1 MVGNI
6 TRGTGVTYDFY
17 YGDGFSDLALSDAEI
32 IHHYNKP
39 GTYSITATATDLWL
53 NKENQTISATVETN
67 MTDVLVDCPLAVEYD
82 HRFGCDFYIYQG
94 TNLSA
99 TVDFQDG
106 RIVSFVT
113 EDAETLFYGQIVD
126 QDASIS
132 NQPVSRVYLMINS
145 VIQHEGRIVAW
156 EMNAIQTGTI
166 TLQVYRPRCTNNEV
180 YCHRTAS
187 CHRPSINCQEQA
199 SLWSKTC
206 GDTGRFSFTRRDCV
220 KNSDGLF
227 EGRHVFS
234 ALPLDYDFLS
244 EFTYSISETG
254 RNFLT
259 LSRSEHVDVKPG
271 DVIGWYNSN
280 SGKLAYQSADAAI
293 DGPELLPSTS
303 NYGSRLSSGYIAYSS
318 GASAHSY
325 KHALKAHVVRPSHLH
340 VFHNYTWPENRR
352 NVSVNASNNLASGIW
367 DMQQEIK
374 VMEKVSLLSFEAPL
388 LAVVTEAQILTINSH
403 LGTEVTYHWFFGNGD
418 EHVTQAMYT
427 NYTWQDD
434 GVYNVTLRAYNDISQ
449 DIYEHYVVLQH
460 RIQGFDWKDSIPVSS
475 WTDYPITPKI
485 FGMETVINFGM
496 DLGTNVTYEIDI
508 GDGIVPTFLLR
519 HDEVLNVGMLL
530 YEPPPPT
537 TTVEPMYQLNCTF
550 VLDNVT
556 VAATFPPTSPP
567 TTPPM
572 LTENA
577 TISNMTI
584 GNATF
589 SNGTFGNETI
599 GNGTS
604 FYEVFE
610 TTTPSGPP
618 GQWVCVNVTINGN
631 NAGGGPTMEPARNLS
646 DRFAVEHNGVLGS
659 VFTVYE
665 KIGYYPVT
673 INASN
678 RVSWA
683 IIDSTAVVQIEITN
697 FHIVDPPPM
706 KFGDTEIVGVG
717 YDTGSNLSFTG
728 SFASNELDLT
738 NHSLYYMDDRN
749 GEGYIVIG
757 PDKYDDKGFYALE
770 LTTWNLVSGPIT
782 DSVQVQVEYAIK
794 EFQMEVSEMYIV
806 PYTSISI
813 RFDMK
818 IGSDLTIVMDTDDGW
833 SRTFIDEEMR
843 RSDGDHY
850 IQWHEFGVARDYNI
864 TIHATSAVSDEL
876 IWIEIKVQNPVVDL
890 AMTVYTPGV
899 IPYMEIG
906 TIKYEYAFN
915 GDQSMPPTDATVE
928 YYLAKGIEPVED
940 FPIAETNPV
949 VHNLSL
955 ALHGPY
961 STFVN
966 ISNLVSWMNFTK
978 EIEMERPILGLIVTC
993 KNLHIRVLY
1002 KAVLTATIDWGSR
1015 VKWRWYFQDADEP
1028 VELGIRDSRTRRHK
1042 YRDEGTYYVSVVAY
1056 NLLGEVEYTL
1066 PDPVKVQYPVEG
1078 MEWIGRRLSRLY
1090 VANIYVGV
1098 PFHLLLVKDIHFPTE
1113 ASYEIDFG
1121 DGQTI
1126 AARDLNMDRA
1136 DSSKDTETQ
1145 YHVLSETHY
1154 YDTWG
1159 HYNVT
1164 IRIWNL
1170 VSDVTLLFD
1179 IWIYET
1185 ITQLQKEVNYNELIM
1200 DGSYSPGNDTLD
1212 QEGFDVGKNYF
1223 KLEEAIVVKATMAS
1237 GTGLTYTWDF
1247 GDLYFEP
1254 PPTTPAPTFGPTTM
1268 APTTQ
1273 PPTTQPITTLPPNCT
1288 YEIEEWAVSMADEL
1302 LLEDE
1307 VKIEAMNASLI
1318 PNCSYQEVV
1327 ANTSVVL
1334 NGTWMNSTDENGT
1347 DIYCIMVNTTGANDT
1362 SMGGNDTMWNSTDTM
1377 FNTTSIYCVKN
1388 ITNTT
1393 DPGPIYELVCDVSPI
1408 YLPTQKELCEIY
1420 DNFVGIVL
1428 YNRTFER
1435 IDNITNATHFERM
1448 RGENDTSLQNVRLT
1462 DLVDELKDYFCLNMD
1477 ILFDIGEYL
1486 LQNNFT
1492 TTPSLCPLPEPTQ
1505 LPTTEAVTTPTP
1517 PTETPTTLAP
1527 YVVQTTEPRAIWWY
1541 TKKGIYTITLNVS
1554 NPVHWVV
1561 VEKTIVVQRGIFDMV
1576 LTDHGPRARNTT
1588 IEFELDTGNAGTDVC
1603 YHVDFRDK
1611 QSDINNIAMW
1621 GHRKTCEERYPD
1633 EFQDPFLRFTEVS
1646 NAYLAGLLLA
1656 GRSPNITLTNVF
1668 QSVNAFRIVVHAH
1681 NKVSEQTVY
1690 LRTAVTKGPCYYPE
1704 VNVRDN
1710 NGCDQYY
1717 PFCDSDGNREYFA
1730 SKDMFVFSYVKINCT
1745 STPYTMY
1752 TWRAFEI
1759 ADTTGVETEIF
1770 DLGETEMA
1778 GFTRRELAVKR
1789 FVLPYGLYRF
1799 ELNVSMWG
1807 ERGVESVDSATIR
1820 VVPTPLVSRISGGS
1834 ERIIRWND
1842 QAPVDGYTDTLDPD
1856 VDPSDRSGI
1865 RYVWLCRRQHETYQ
1879 EWNADYTVMIK
1890 EGGVNASYIHE
1901 KGDLG
1906 GCFGRYGYDT
1916 SGYGGM
1922 LNVTSGEFVMDTYY
1936 MHEQMVYELK
1946 LIVFK
1951 DTRQSEYTQVL
1962 YVATGNPP
1970 RMEISCKTNC
1980 KSKLN
1985 PTSRF
1990 ALESRN
1996 LDYRRGMILY
2006 YRWEIYEAIS
2016 DGTATTLEVVDREQ
2030 WLSYSGTG
2038 DDMANLAMDAG
2049 FFTDESTYRIRIYC
2063 DRSPDFSNFGMAS
2076 LDLITNERPIV
2087 GNCSM
2092 VPENGTALDT
2102 EFNIFCNDWSDP
2114 DLPLNFR
2121 YAQRLLPTDSWTW
2134 MYSGEKPYMDQPSIF
2149 PQGYE
2154 SEDYYVYILVRVDD
2168 YIGSYSDLE
2177 LRVQVVAPSLSGD
2190 DMTEKLKNLTSGE
2203 GSVMSEMI
2211 SSGDAG
2217 GAANIVAA
2225 CAGMLNIEA
2234 SNAAA
2239 TQATTAATHAAS
2251 TVENLRRKK
2260 RQAGQDG
2267 ELTEDELLAARLE
2280 AERIAAELAEAKRLE
2295 REQMRESMVGAL
2307 SLSSPNTVGSMKQLT
2322 SAFVQASGSTQ
2333 EISSTTAQNSMNTGL
2348 KFMSL
2353 LQEKSGEAGADEV
2366 EESGKGILSMT
2377 GNAVSGIQNK
2387 ANQARAAAAT
2397 VAASRAAMMVTGA
2410 PSVDY
2415 DYAGSS
2421 SSVDIEALEAQ
2432 TASEV
2437 AAMNDL
2443 SKELSDNTNSMIG
2456 NLMDTVNGG
2465 MVTGQAPITM
2475 PSAGLNLTVDKSFT
2489 SGLDNRQYGT
2499 SGGSS
2504 FKLPSVTSMFGS
2516 GNATTLFVDA
2526 QVVIEK
2532 ENSKT
2537 WSNSSS
2543 DIAGQTAK
2551 LSFRNETGGAM
2562 EIKELPEPIEVW
2574 VERTE
2579 DQMDMSTIQTIYD
2592 VTTPMT
2598 EAAVVHTI
2606 MNSPHTSMHLT
2617 VNVMPHNFTNV
2628 DNVTMQLFIRVG
2640 QAPTIDLYDFN
2651 CTLPKRYDGYE
2662 YVNVSLD
2669 ELPDPNTCFFSNTL
2683 LDSYGNGST
2692 VPIYVIIKHTGGS
2705 NASYPEYLETGQ
2717 YNNFWQIHYALRP
2730 WSAKCSYYEE
2740 ETEEW
2745 LSDGCE
2751 VGPLTTLYKT
2761 QCFTTHLTA
2770 FGGGFQ
2776 VPINGIDLS
2785 DSAFGKLD
2793 ENPLVFMFM
2802 TSCLCVYMIVILWTY
2817 KADQRD
2823 KVKAGATPLPDN
2835 DPRDHFMYEITVFTG
2850 MRANSNTTAKV
2861 SLIITGDAE
2870 ESRPRLLDDPE
2881 RKVFQVAGIDT
2892 FVVAAPRSL
2901 GNLQHIRV
2909 WHDNTGKSASW
2920 YLSRMSI
2927 KDLQTD
2933 KMYYFMLDRWLAVEE
2948 DDGQIE
2954 RVVPIAGKSEL
2965 TSFGFL
2971 FYSKT
2976 RRNLSDGHLWFSVFA
2991 RPARSSFT
2999 RMMRCTCCLSLLFS
3013 TMMSNIFFYNVDVT
3027 GGNSG
3032 GSFVLGP
3039 ISVSVGEICVGV
3051 ISSLMVMPANLII
3064 VQMFRLSKP
3073 IPDKINWFSWFR
3085 KKKENPQDGDKSTE
3099 EVERD
3104 KAERMDEKA
3113 TSELEKQLEFLNTG
3127 DDDKR
3132 LLKSARRRSV
3142 RFADESAGIQEVK
3155 EDGEQDG
3162 GSNNTDSEGMK
3173 LVAGVKTKKKKPK
3186 FMLPWGC
3193 QFIGWVVAVGTV
3205 GVSFWLTIEVAGQF
3219 GPEKAAEWLSSIACS
3234 LVQDILFSQPIKV
3247 LCLATFYALVI
3258 KRPDKE
3264 DDQPST
3270 PHLKS
3275 DEEYM
3280 HERLTEEELKDPE
3293 KLAQLERQKQ
3303 ACPVK
3308 PPDTDEL
3315 DEARE
3320 TRFKEIKMNQILKEI
3335 ALYMFYLYILLLI
3348 GYGNKDPNS
3357 HNVYTSVKNTFID
3370 AHYNGIT
3377 PLSSVK
3383 NRPLFWKHIKEVFVP
3398 SLYAG
3403 NHYNDELDDDS
3414 FQQKY
3419 VADRAHILLGTARL
3433 RQVRVYSNSCKIE
3446 EVMRTTINHCYD
3458 EYSAADDVEISY
3470 NEGWQPVNET
3480 TPPDYESSPF
3490 LGVWKYRGWLEL
3502 DSYPAFAD
3510 QNSYYGGGFTV
3521 NFGVDILADMEMID
3535 YLEQNSWI
3543 DQQTRAVFLE
3553 YVLYNPVSN
3562 THVLSLNVVEFPS
3575 IGGAFPYIKFQT
3587 MTLDHYYG
3595 PFAYFVL
3602 GAEII
3607 FALLLLFY
3615 VVREARKIKKEKKAY
3630 FKSVWNV
3637 YEVINHGLSI
3647 GAIVAY
3653 MYRLF
3658 QANELTAEILAAPTE
3673 FHNFQYLA
3681 YWDDIYLT
3689 MVTLCLFL
3697 AVIKFTRLLRF
3708 NVKMLMLTETVSRFA
3723 YELSLFMIMFMV
3735 VYMGYA
3741 SFCFLVFFQV
3751 RDYRNFLT
3759 TLESLFGTLLGK
3771 FSFEELV
3778 SADPLMGPMFFFT
3791 YVMVVMWTLTN
3802 MLLAIICEAFS
3813 QVKQEAAQRKNELEI
3828 VDFMVGRF
3836 KLWSGFS
3843 EKRIKNDGKVHTY
3856 IEGIDPKQ
3864 AECDDLKFKLDD
3876 MIGKLNDFIKATKKE
3891 DREVLGTETEE
3902 EDKPRVIFLG

>member
-17 YGDGFSDLALSDAEI
+17 YGDGFSNLALSEAETS
-32 IHHYNKP
+32 HKYNKP
-39 GTYSITATATDLWL
+39 GTYSISATATDLWL
-53 NKENQTISATVETN
+53 NKENQTISVTVETN
-67 MTDVLVDCPLAVEYD
+67 MTDVQVDCPLAVEYD

-106 RIVSFVT
+106 RVVTFVA
-113 EDAETLFYGQIVD
+113 EDAATLSYGQMLD
-126 QDASIS
+126 QDESLN
-132 NQPVSRVYLMINS
+132 NQPTSRVYLMINS
-145 VIQHEGRIVAW
+145 VIQHDGRIVAW
-156 EMNAIQTGTI
+156 EMNAITTGTV

-187 CHRPSINCQEQA
+187 CHRPSVKCQEQA
-199 SLWSKTC
+199 SIWSKTC
-206 GDTGRFSFTRRDCV
+206 EDAGRFSFNRRDCV
-220 KNSDGLF
+220 QHSDGSL
-227 EGRHVFS
+227 EGHHVFS
-234 ALPLDYDFLS
+234 GLPLDYDFLS
-244 EFTYSISETG
+244 EITYSLSDTG

-259 LSRSEHVDVKPG
+259 LTRSEQVDVQAG

-280 SGKLAYQSADAAI
+280 SGKLAYQSADSSA
-293 DGPELLPSTS
+293 DGPEILPSTS
-303 NYGSRLSSGYIAYSS
+303 NYGSRLSGGYVAYSS
-318 GASAHSY
+318 GASSHSY

-340 VFHNYTWPENRR
+340 VFHNYTWPESRR
-352 NVSVNASNNLASGIW
+352 NISINASNNLASGIW

-374 VMEKVSLLSFEAPL
+374 VMEKVSLLSFNAPL
-388 LAVVTEAQILTINSH
+388 LAVVTEEQILTVNPH

-418 EHVTQAMYT
+418 EHVTQEMFT
-427 NYTWQDD
+427 NYTWMDD
-434 GVYNVTLRAYNDISQ
+434 GVYNITLRAYNDISQ

-460 RIQGFDWKDSIPVSS
+460 RIQEFEWKDSVPKSS

-485 FGMETVINFGM
+485 FGSETVINFGM
-496 DLGTNVTYEIDI
+496 TLGTNVTYEINI
-508 GDGIVPTFLLR
+508 GDGIVPTFFLR
-519 HDEVLNVGMLL
+519 HDEVLDIGMLL

-537 TTVEPMYQLNCTF
+537 TTVEPIYQLNCTF

-556 VAATFPPTSPP
+556 VAATFPPTAPP
-567 TTPPM
+567 TTPPV
-572 LTENA
+572 LVDNGTLG
-577 TISNMTI
+577 NMTF
-584 GNATF
+584 GNL
-589 SNGTFGNETI
+589 TFGNETAFSS
-599 GNGTS
+599 TTP
-604 FYEVFE
+604 FYEVIQ
-610 TTTPSGPP
+610 TTTPSAPS

-631 NAGGGPTMEPARNLS
+631 NGVGPMTEPARNLS
-646 DRFAVEHNGVLGS
+646 DRLAVEYNGVLGS
-659 VFTVYE
+659 VYTVYE
-665 KIGYYPVT
+665 KIGYYPV
-673 INASN
+673 IVNASN

-683 IIDSTAVVQIEITN
+683 LLESMAVIQIEITN
-697 FHIVDPPPM
+697 FHIIDPPPL
-706 KFGDTEIVGVG
+706 KFGETQIIGVG
-717 YDTGSNLSFTG
+717 FDTGTNLSFSG
-728 SFASNELDLT
+728 SFAGNDLDLT
-738 NHSLYYMDDRN
+738 DPSLYYMDDVN

-757 PDKYDDKGFYALE
+757 PEYYSDRGFYDLE

-782 DSVQVQVEYAIK
+782 DIVQVQVEFAITD
-794 EFQMEVSEMYIV
+794 FQMEVSEMYIV
-806 PYTSISI
+806 PYTTISI
-813 RFDMK
+813 RFDME
-818 IGSDLTIVMDTDDGW
+818 IGSDLTMVMDTDDGW
-833 SRTFIDEEMR
+833 SKTFQDIEMKR
-843 RSDGDHY
+843 PDGDHY

-890 AMTVYTPGV
+890 SMTVYTPGV

-906 TIKYEYAFN
+906 TIRYEYLFY

-955 ALHGPY
+955 AVHGPY

-966 ISNLVSWMNFTK
+966 ISNLVSWMNFTQ
-978 EIEMERPILGLIVTC
+978 EIEMEKPILGLIVTC
-993 KNLHIRVLY
+993 KQLHIRVGS

-1015 VKWRWYFQDADEP
+1015 VRWRWYFQDSDEP
-1028 VELGIRDSRTRRHK
+1028 VELGIVAPRTRRHPYK
-1042 YRDEGTYYVSVVAY
+1042 QPGTYYVSVVAY
-1056 NLLGEVEYTL
+1056 NLLGEVEYTI
-1066 PDPVKVQYPVEG
+1066 PEPVKVQYPVQG

-1098 PFHLLLVKDIHFPTE
+1098 PFHLLIVKTVPFPTE

-1126 AARDLNMDRA
+1126 PARELNMDRA
-1136 DSSKDTETQ
+1136 DSSKDTDTQ
-1145 YHVLSETHY
+1145 YHVVSETHY

-1170 VSDVTLLFD
+1170 VSDVTLLYD

-1185 ITQLQKEVNYNELIM
+1185 ITQLQKEVNYNELII
-1200 DGSYSPGNDTLD
+1200 DGDYSTGNETFD

-1223 KLEEAIVVKATMAS
+1223 RLEEAIVVKATMAS

-1247 GDLYFEP
+1247 GDLFFEP
-1254 PPTTPAPTFGPTTM
+1254 PPTTPGPTYGPTTM
-1268 APTTQ
+1268 EPTTL
-1273 PPTTQPITTLPPNCT
+1273 PLTTYPATTLPPNCT
-1288 YEIEEWAVSMADEL
+1288 YTIEEWAGNVVDEL
-1302 LLEDE
+1302 TLEDE
-1307 VKIEAMNASLI
+1307 AKIEVMNASLI
-1318 PNCSYQEVV
+1318 PNCSYQEVMV
-1327 ANTSVVL
+1327 NVSMIL
-1334 NGTWMNSTDENGT
+1334 NGTWLNSTDESGT
-1347 DIYCIMVNTTGANDT
+1347 DMYCVMVNNTDT
-1362 SMGGNDTMWNSTDTM
+1362 NSTLMGMWNSSDAVI
-1377 FNTTSIYCVKN
+1377 NTTSIYCVKN
-1388 ITNTT
+1388 TTNTT
-1393 DPGPIYELVCDVSPI
+1393 GPIYELVCDDVTPVV
-1408 YLPTQKELCEIY
+1408 LLTQRDLCEKY
-1420 DNFVGIVL
+1420 DNFIGDLL
-1428 YNRTFER
+1428 YNRTFEGVQ
-1435 IDNITNATHFERM
+1435 NFTNVTHFELTRP
-1448 RGENDTSLQNVRLT
+1448 ENDTSLQNVNLME
-1462 DLVDELKDYFCLNMD
+1462 LVDELKEYFCLNLD
-1477 ILFDIGEYL
+1477 VLSSIGEYL
-1486 LQNNFT
+1486 LRNNFT
-1492 TTPSLCPLPEPTQ
+1492 TTPSLCPPPEPTRP
-1505 LPTTEAVTTPTP
+1505 PTTEGVTTPTP
-1517 PTETPTTLAP
+1517 PTEPPTTLPP
-1527 YVVQTTEPRAIWWY
+1527 YVVRTTEPRAIWWY
-1541 TKKGIYTITLNVS
+1541 TKKGVYTITLNVS

-1603 YHVDFRDK
+1603 YYVDFRDK
-1611 QSDINNIAMW
+1611 QSEINQIAFW
-1621 GHRKTCEERYPD
+1621 GHRRTCEDRYAE
-1633 EFQDPFLRFTEVS
+1633 EFQSPFLRFTEVS
-1646 NAYLAGLLLA
+1646 NAYLEGLLLA
-1656 GRSPNITLTNVF
+1656 GRSPNITLSNIF
-1668 QSVNAFRIVVHAH
+1668 QSVNAFRIIVRAH
-1681 NKVSEQTVY
+1681 NKVSEQTVT
-1690 LRTAVTKGPCYYPE
+1690 LRTAVTKGPCFYPE

-1717 PFCDSDGNREYFA
+1717 PFCDSDGHREYFA
-1730 SKDMFVFSYVKINCT
+1730 SKDVYVYSYVKINCT

-1752 TWRAFEI
+1752 TWRAFSI
-1759 ADTTGVETEIF
+1759 DDNNGVETEIF
-1770 DLGETEMA
+1770 DLGDTEMA
-1778 GFTRRELAVKR
+1778 GFTRRELAVKK

-1807 ERGVESVDSATIR
+1807 ERGVESIDSTTIR
-1820 VVPTPLVSRISGGS
+1820 VVPTPLVVRIGGGS

-1842 QAPVDGYTDTLDPD
+1842 QAPVDGYSETLDPD
-1856 VDPSDRSGI
+1856 VDPSDRSGL
-1865 RYVWLCRRQHETYQ
+1865 RYVWMCRRQHETYQ
-1879 EWNADYTVMIK
+1879 EWNDDYTVMLK

-1906 GCFGRYGYDT
+1906 GCFGRYGYDA

-1922 LNVTSGEFVMDTYY
+1922 LNVTSGTMVMDTYY

-1951 DTRQSEYTQVL
+1951 DTRQAEFTQVL
-1962 YVATGNPP
+1962 YVATGSPP

-1980 KSKLN
+1980 KTKLN

-2006 YRWEIYEAIS
+2006 YRWEIYEAVS
-2016 DGTATTLEVVDREQ
+2016 DGVATSLEVVDRGQ
-2030 WLSYSGTG
+2030 WLSFSGTG
-2038 DDMANLAMDAG
+2038 DDMANLAIDAG
-2049 FFTDESTYRIRIYC
+2049 FFKDESAYRIRIYC
-2063 DRSPDFSNFGMAS
+2063 DRSPDFTNYGMAS

-2087 GNCSM
+2087 GNCSV
-2092 VPENGTALDT
+2092 VPENGTALET
-2102 EFNIFCNDWSDP
+2102 EFNIFCNDWIDP
-2114 DLPLNFR
+2114 DLPLTFR
-2121 YAQRLLPTDSWTW
+2121 YAQRLLPTESWTW
-2134 MYSGEKPYMDQPSIF
+2134 MYSGEKPYMDVPSIF

-2154 SEDYYVYILVRVDD
+2154 SEDFYVYILVRVDD

-2177 LRVQVVAPSLSGD
+2177 LRVQVVAPALSGA

-2225 CAGMLNIEA
+2225 CAGMLNIAA

-2239 TQATTAATHAAS
+2239 TMATTVATHTAT
-2251 TVENLRRKK
+2251 TVANLRRKK
-2260 RQAGQDG
+2260 RNAGEEG
-2267 ELTEDELLAARLE
+2267 ELTEDELLAARRE
-2280 AERIAAELAEAKRLE
+2280 AERLAAEQAEAERLE
-2295 REQMRESMVGAL
+2295 REQMRESMMGAL
-2307 SLSSPNTVGSMKQLT
+2307 SLSSPNNVGSMKQLA
-2322 SAFVQASGSTQ
+2322 SAFVQASGSSE
-2333 EISSTTAQNSMNTGL
+2333 EISPTAAQNSMNTGL
-2348 KFMSL
+2348 RFMNL
-2353 LQEKSGEAGADEV
+2353 LQEKAGEAGADEV

-2387 ANQARAAAAT
+2387 AAKARAAAAS
-2397 VAASRAAMMVTGA
+2397 VAASQAALMATGA
-2410 PSVDY
+2410 PEVSDDY
-2415 DYAGSS
+2415 TSSS
-2421 SSVDIEALEAQ
+2421 SSVDLEALEAE
-2432 TASEV
+2432 TEAEV

-2443 SKELSDNTNSMIG
+2443 
-2456 NLMDTVNGG
+2456 
-2465 MVTGQAPITM
+2465 
-2475 PSAGLNLTVDKSFT
+2475 LNVVIEYT
-2489 SGLDNRQYGT
+2489 SSVGTSREYGT

-2504 FKLPSVTSMFGS
+2504 FKLPSVESMLGS
-2516 GNATTLFVDA
+2516 GNDTTLFVDA

-2543 DIAGQTAK
+2543 DVAGQTAK

-2562 EIKELPEPIEVW
+2562 DIKNLPEPIEVW
-2574 VERTE
+2574 VERAD
-2579 DQMDMSTIQTIYD
+2579 DQMDTSTIETVFNQ
-2592 VTTPMT
+2592 TTPMT
-2598 EAAVVHTI
+2598 EQAIIHTI
-2606 MNSPHTSMHLT
+2606 MNAPHTSMHLT
-2617 VNVMPHNFTNV
+2617 VNVMPYNYTDV
-2628 DNVTMQLFIRVG
+2628 DNVTLYLYLRVG

-2669 ELPDPNTCFFSNTL
+2669 DLPDPNTCFFSNTL

-2692 VPIYVIIKHTGGS
+2692 VPVYVIIKHTGGNNES
-2705 NASYPEYLETGQ
+2705 NPDYLASSQ
-2717 YNNFWQIHYALRP
+2717 YNNFWQITYAMRP

-2751 VGPLTTLYKT
+2751 VGEKTTLYKT

-2776 VPINGIDLS
+2776 VPINDIDLS

-2802 TSCLCVYMIVILWTY
+2802 TSCLCVYMTVMLWAY

-2823 KVKAGATPLPDN
+2823 KVKAGATPLADN
-2835 DPRDHFMYEITVFTG
+2835 DPRDHYMYEITVFTG
-2850 MRANSNTTAKV
+2850 VRASSNTTAKV

-2870 ESRPRLLDDPE
+2870 ESRPRLLDDPA
-2881 RKVFQVAGIDT
+2881 RKVFQVGGIDT
-2892 FVVAAPRSL
+2892 FLLAAPRSL
-2901 GNLQHIRV
+2901 GNLQHLRV
-2909 WHDNTGKSASW
+2909 WHDNTGKAASW
-2920 YLSRMSI
+2920 YLSRIAI

-2954 RVVPIAGKSEL
+2954 RVIPVAGKSEL

-3027 GGNSG
+3027 GGSSG

-3085 KKKENPQDGDKSTE
+3085 KKKPGEGEKSTE

-3104 KAERMDEKA
+3104 KTERMDEKA
-3113 TSELEKQLEFLNTG
+3113 ASELEKQLEFLNTG
-3127 DDDKR
+3127 DNGKR
-3132 LLKSARRRSV
+3132 LLKSARSRTV
-3142 RFADESAGIQEVK
+3142 RFADEAESSQEVK
-3155 EDGEQDG
+3155 DASGPETTA
-3162 GSNNTDSEGMK
+3162 GSSTDSEGMK
-3173 LVAGVKTKKKKPK
+3173 LVAGVKTRKKKPK

-3193 QFIGWVVAVGTV
+3193 QFIGWTVAVGTV

-3219 GPEKAAEWLSSIACS
+3219 GPEKAAEWLSSMACS
-3234 LVQDILFSQPIKV
+3234 LVQDIFFSQPIKV

-3275 DEEYM
+3275 DEEYL

-3303 ACPVK
+3303 ACPIK

-3315 DEARE
+3315 NEARE
-3320 TRFKEIKMNQILKEI
+3320 TRFKEIKMQAILKEI
-3335 ALYMFYLYILLLI
+3335 AVYMFYLYILLLI
-3348 GYGNKDPNS
+3348 GYGNKDPSS
-3357 HNVYTSVKNTFID
+3357 HAVYTSVHNTFIN
-3370 AHYNGIT
+3370 AQYYGTT
-3377 PLSSVK
+3377 PLSSVSS
-3383 NRPLFWKHIKEVFVP
+3383 RQLFWKHMREVFVP

-3419 VADRAHILLGTARL
+3419 VADRAHVLLGTARL
-3433 RQVRVYSNSCKIE
+3433 RQVRVYTNSCKVE
-3446 EVMRTTINHCYD
+3446 EVMRVTIDHCID

-3470 NEGWQPVNET
+3470 DEGWQPVNET
-3480 TPPDYESSPF
+3480 TPPDYDSSPM
-3490 LGVWKYRGWLEL
+3490 LGVWKYRDWLEL
-3502 DSYPAFAD
+3502 DSYPAFAH

-3521 NFGVDILADMEMID
+3521 EFGTDILADMEMID
-3535 YLEQNSWI
+3535 YLQQNLWV
-3543 DQQTRAVFLE
+3543 DQQTRAIFLE
-3553 YVLYNPVSN
+3553 YVVYNPVTN
-3562 THVLSLNVVEFPS
+3562 THVVSLNVLEFPPT
-3575 IGGAFPYIKFQT
+3575 GGVFPFIRFQT

-3595 PFAYFVL
+3595 TFAYFVL
-3602 GAEII
+3602 AAEVI

-3615 VVREARKIKKEKKAY
+3615 VVREAAKIKKQKKQY
-3630 FKSVWNV
+3630 FKDLWNI
-3637 YEVINHGLSI
+3637 YEVITDGLAV

-3653 MYRLF
+3653 LYRLL
-3658 QANELTAEILAAPTE
+3658 QANELTAEIQAAPTQ
-3673 FHNFQYLA
+3673 FHNFQFLA
-3681 YWDDIYLT
+3681 YWDDIYVT
-3689 MVTLCLFL
+3689 MVTLCLFM

-3708 NVKMLMLTETVSRFA
+3708 NIKILMLSETVNEFA
-3723 YELSLFMIMFMV
+3723 YELSLFMVMFAV

-3741 SFCFLVFFQV
+3741 SFCFLVFYQLHDFSS
-3751 RDYRNFLT
+3751 FLR

-3771 FSFEELV
+3771 FSFEDLV
-3778 SADPLMGPMFFFT
+3778 SADPIMGPIFFFS
-3791 YVMVVMWTLTN
+3791 YVMVVMWTLIN
-3802 MLLAIICEAFS
+3802 MLLAIICEAFAK
-3813 QVKQEAAQRKNELEI
+3813 VKEDAAQRQNELEI
-3828 VDFMVGRF
+3828 VDFMVTRF
-3836 KLWSGFS
+3836 KAWSGFS
-3843 EKRIKNDGKVHTY
+3843 EKRVKNAGKVHTY
-3856 IEGIDPKQ
+3856 IEGIDPIQ

-3876 MIGKLNDFIKATKKE
+3876 MVSKLNDFIKATKKE
-3891 DREVLGTETEE
+3891 DRDVMGIETEE
-3902 EDKPRVIFLG
+3902 EDKPRVIYLG